1 MMATCSASLT
11 DVGSGKLLR
20 VQPAMLNTIRIEETL
35 ENCGYLFSTFKRSLE
50 KTGHAGIVAIH
61 FCHDWFLPDDLLL
74 RSVSLF
80 VRILDRKLAGS
91 VAGTYRADS
100 RDFFLL
106 LVSSDKYSD
115 SDFNHDIDLIKS
127 ELHRYLGH
135 QFPAEQ
141 TPESGNDLHI
151 VVEGVHLASRKGE
164 CSDNAMFR
172 AFQELFGAPL
182 LQPGIKS
189 AKQLCIEEII
199 RKELIT
205 PVFQP
210 VFHLPSGEVHGYESL
225 SRISIAGLVE
235 NTEELF
241 DRAGKY
247 GLSSALEKLCR
258 KKALYRLKEG
268 GLGGMIFL
276 NVCPSLLLTEKHRPG
291 FTAGL
296 LDLLGI
302 DRSRVVF
309 ELTEKTLITDYAL
322 FERGVAHYRSQG
334 YRIAIDD
341 LGDGYA
347 GLKMLS
353 QVIPDYV
360 KLARFLVDRIDES
373 PAKQALAEAL
383 VCFSKKIGAR
393 VIAEGIERPE
403 ELAYFTAIGADF
415 GQGYLL
421 ALPSPDPSPVMN
433 SFPPANAATSAN
445 CGSTLHCRLS
455 RSA

>member
-1 MMATCSASLT
+1 M
-11 DVGSGKLLR
+11 
-20 VQPAMLNTIRIEETL
+20 IEESL
-35 ENCGYLFSTFKRSLE
+35 ENCGYLFNTFKRSLE
-50 KTGHAGIVAIH
+50 KTGRAGIVAIH
-61 FCHDWFLPDDLLL
+61 FGLDIFLPDDLL

-80 VRILDRKLAGS
+80 VRILDRKLTGT
-91 VAGTYRADS
+91 VAGTYMADS
-100 RDFFLL
+100 ADFFLL
-106 LVSSDKYSD
+106 LVSADTYTDREFD
-115 SDFNHDIDLIKS
+115 SDIARIKKELNKYLRQPFSATSPRRYGGDL
-127 ELHRYLGH
+127 
-135 QFPAEQ
+135 A
-141 TPESGNDLHI
+141 I

-182 LQPGIKS
+182 LQPEINS
-189 AKQLCIEEII
+189 SERLFIEEII
-199 RKELIT
+199 REESIT
-205 PVFQP
+205 AVFQP
-210 VFHLPSGEVHGYESL
+210 VFQLQSGEVHGYESL
-225 SRISIAGLVE
+225 SRLSLPGIIGT
-235 NTEELF
+235 TEELF
-241 DRAGKY
+241 DRAGSY

-258 KKALYRLKEG
+258 TKALYRLKES

-291 FTAGL
+291 FTAEL
-296 LDLLGI
+296 LDNLGI

-360 KLARFLVDRIDES
+360 KLARFLVDRIDAS

-393 VIAEGIERPE
+393 VIAEGIERRE
-403 ELAYFTAIGADF
+403 ELAYFSSIGTDF

-421 ALPSPDPSPVMN
+421 ARPSPTPSGN
-433 SFPPANAATSAN
+433 SIDIPPAPFALSARS
-445 CGSTLHCRLS
+445 GQTLHCRLPG
-455 RSA
+455 SACS